1 MRYLGFATYVGVVLT
16 TFIFCGLPAA
26 AAEDPQPTPAPKA
39 EATKTKRPKTL
50 ADLAGGIKL
59 QQPES
64 QKAGGVVIDN
74 NNLKEM
80 GEGAVISEG
89 KNLSGSA
96 QGGSRMPV
104 LGTQGGPS
112 DSDLDKA
119 RQEVELLQAQLK
131 AVNQATEENQAV
143 NLYNGMGPQYR
154 APGQSDPLQNQRRD
168 LEKKLEDAQGSYAAM
183 EKEKAKAGRKGGS
196 RPGTQPVRPPA
207 KRKPVTR

>member
-1 MRYLGFATYVGVVLT
+1 MRCPGLATYVGVVLT
-16 TFIFCGLPAA
+16 TLTLGGLPAA
-26 AAEDPQPTPAPKA
+26 TAEDPQPTPAPKA
-39 EATKTKRPKTL
+39 ETAKTKRPKSL

-59 QQPES
+59 QQPENS
-64 QKAGGVVIDN
+64 KEGGVVIDN
-74 NNLKEM
+74 SNLKEM

-89 KNLSGSA
+89 KSLSGSA
-96 QGGSRMPV
+96 QGGSRMPA
-104 LGTQGGPS
+104 LGSEQGPS
-112 DSDLDKA
+112 DADLDKA

-168 LEKKLEDAQGSYAAM
+168 LEKKLEDAQGSYTAL
-183 EKEKAKAGRKGGS
+183 EKQKAKASRGS
-196 RPGTQPVRPPA
+196 GSPSGVQPTREPT